1 MAAGRLCHLI
11 GIRQHLP
18 SGRFRRDIGRYRP
31 RMLLSDRDIKAAVEA
46 KRIVLEPYDP
56 AMVQP
61 SSIDIRLDRYF
72 RVFENHRYPHIDP
85 AQEQADL
92 TRLVDTKGDEAF
104 VLSRGTAAG
113 ACRRR

>member
-1 MAAGRLCHLI
+1 
-11 GIRQHLP
+11 
-18 SGRFRRDIGRYRP
+18 
-31 RMLLSDRDIKAAVEA
+31 MLLSDRDIKAAVEA

-85 AQEQADL
+85 AREQADL
-92 TRLVDTKGDEAF
+92 TRLVETKADEAF
-104 VLSRGTAAG
+104 VLHPGEFVLARATKP
-113 ACRRR
+113 